1 MGASKRQSLLCP
13 RCRNLINADE
23 PVCPYCGIRSPG
35 AWWKRLP
42 AAQSLFHEDTIIKTL
57 IVTNVVFFVISLLFS
72 GRPPGV
78 SGGMFGL
85 LAPSNQSLVLLGATG
100 TMPIDQLQ
108 RWWSLISA
116 SYLHGG
122 LLHLFFN
129 MAALNQMGYLVVHEY
144 GVHRLFV
151 IYTLGGA
158 LGFLVS
164 YLAGIP
170 LTIGASASL
179 CALVGA
185 LLYYG
190 KSRGGVY
197 GQIMFKQLAGWT
209 IGLFLFGFLVPGI
222 NNWGH
227 GGGLLGGA
235 LLGFLLGYRERRR
248 ETEWHRV
255 LSFVCVLLT
264 VGTLLWALISACYY
278 RLVMG

>member
-1 MGASKRQSLLCP
+1 MLCP
-13 RCRNLINADE
+13 HCRNLINVDE

-42 AAQSLFHEDTIIKTL
+42 ATQSLLREDTIIKTL
-57 IVTNVVFFVISLLFS
+57 MVTNVVFFVISLLLS

-78 SGGMFGL
+78 SGGLFGL
-85 LAPSNQSLVLLGATG
+85 LGPSNQSLVLLGATG
-100 TMPIDQLQ
+100 TVPIDQLQ

-129 MAALNQMGYLVVHEY
+129 MAALNQIGHLVVREY
-144 GVHRLFV
+144 GMHRLIV

-158 LGFLVS
+158 VGFYVS

-185 LLYYG
+185 LLFYG
-190 KSRGGVY
+190 KSRGGFY
-197 GQIMFKQLAGWT
+197 GQIVFKQLAGWT
-209 IGLFLFGFLVPGI
+209 VGLFLFGFLVPGI

-227 GGGLLGGA
+227 GGGLLGGV
-235 LLGFLLGYRERRR
+235 LLGWFLGYHERRR
-248 ETEWHRV
+248 EAEWHRI
-255 LSFVCVLLT
+255 LSFSCVLVT
-264 VGTLLWALISACYY
+264 IITLLWAFISACYY